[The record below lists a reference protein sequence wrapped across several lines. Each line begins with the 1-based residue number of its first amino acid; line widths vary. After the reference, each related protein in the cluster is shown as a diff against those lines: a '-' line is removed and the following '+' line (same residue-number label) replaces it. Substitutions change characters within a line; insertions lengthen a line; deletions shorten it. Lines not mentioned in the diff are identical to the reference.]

1 MYSILKETLKK
12 VEHISISEERKEILQ
27 PLIDYVSNRVAENAS
42 TSLNFICTHNSRRSH
57 LGQIW
62 AKTMAF
68 HFQIKNVNCYSGGT
82 ETTALF
88 PKVAETLLKQGFQIQ
103 KLSLEANPV
112 YAVKYDEN
120 SLPII
125 CFSKTFDDVFNPS
138 LNFAAIMTCSSADE
152 GCPFIAGAEVRLPI
166 RYDDPKAFDGTEL
179 MDAKYAERSLE
190 IASEMYYVFLQV
202 GNGK

>member
-103 KLSLEANPV
+103 KLTW
-112 YAVKYDEN
+112 
-120 SLPII
+120 I
-125 CFSKTFDDVFNPS
+125 
-138 LNFAAIMTCSSADE
+138 
-152 GCPFIAGAEVRLPI
+152 
-166 RYDDPKAFDGTEL
+166 
-179 MDAKYAERSLE
+179 
-190 IASEMYYVFLQV
+190 
-202 GNGK
+202 